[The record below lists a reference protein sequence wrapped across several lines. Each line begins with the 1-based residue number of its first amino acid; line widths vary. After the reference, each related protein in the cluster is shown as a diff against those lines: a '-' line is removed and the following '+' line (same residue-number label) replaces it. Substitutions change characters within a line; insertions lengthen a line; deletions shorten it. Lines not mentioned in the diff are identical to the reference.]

1 MIIKRY
7 QFYLVKTFFYHF
19 MIVSMI
25 FLSLSFI
32 LNFFEELKF
41 FDDYNV
47 DTYYPIML
55 ALLNTPSILFELF
68 PFIFLIT
75 TKFFYIYLN
84 DRNEIEIL
92 KNNGINYFSILSLLS
107 ILSLSIGI
115 IILVFYYT
123 FTSNLKSHYYNL
135 KNTFSE
141 ENEYL
146 AVVNESGL
154 WIKEEIAETINII
167 HAKKFKENL
176 IENVTITQTNSSF
189 KVANTIIAEKAYI
202 SKKTWKLNNVKI
214 INNKGQRKKLSNFD
228 YNSSFN
234 GEIIANLFSNLNS
247 LNLYQLYELSEN
259 YSKIGY
265 STTNVMVH
273 LNKLYSMPIFF
284 LLMTVLG
291 FLIMIKFKF
300 IKTKFF
306 TVVMGVFVSVIVYYL
321 NYFSSIFGANET
333 LPISLSIWLPHLIL
347 LLICSLVM
355 VRINEF

>member
-1 MIIKRY
+1 MIIKKY
-7 QFYLVKTFFYHF
+7 QKYLITTYFYHF
-19 MIVSMI
+19 IIVSMI
-25 FLSLSFI
+25 FLSLGFI

-41 FDDYNV
+41 FDDRKV
-47 DTYYPIML
+47 DSYYPILL

-84 DRNEIEIL
+84 DRNEFEIL
-92 KNNGINYFSILSLLS
+92 KSNGINYFKILSVLS
-107 ILSLSIGI
+107 ILSISISI

-123 FTSNLKSHYYNL
+123 FSSNLKSHYYNL
-135 KNTFSE
+135 KNNFSE

-154 WIKEEIAETINII
+154 WIKEEIGETVNII
-167 HAKKFKENL
+167 HAKKFKVNS
-176 IENVTITQTNSSF
+176 IEKVTITQTNSNF
-189 KVANTIIAEKAYI
+189 KMANTIIAEKAYI
-202 SKKTWKLNNVKI
+202 SKKLWKLVNVKI
-214 INNKGQRKKLSNFD
+214 INHKGQRKKFSNFD
-228 YNSSFN
+228 YKSSFN
-234 GEIIANLFSNLNS
+234 GEIIANLFSNLHS

-259 YSKIGY
+259 YKKIGY

-306 TVVMGVFVSVIVYYL
+306 TIVIGVFVSVIVYYV

-333 LPISLSIWLPHLIL
+333 LPIGLSIWLPHLIL

>member
-1 MIIKRY
+1 MIIKKY
-7 QFYLVKTFFYHF
+7 QKYLVKTYFNNFI
-19 MIVSMI
+19 IVSLV
-25 FLSLSFI
+25 FLSLGFI

-41 FDDYNV
+41 FNDYETNA
-47 DTYYPIML
+47 YYPFLL

-92 KNNGINYFSILSLLS
+92 KNNGVSYLKIISILSISSFL
-107 ILSLSIGI
+107 IGV
-115 IILVFYYT
+115 IILASYYT
-123 FTSNLKSHYYNL
+123 FSAKLKYHYYNL
-135 KNTFSE
+135 KNNFTE

-154 WIKEEIAETINII
+154 WIKEEIDETINII
-167 HAKKFKENL
+167 HAKQFKENL
-176 IENVTITQTNSSF
+176 IEKITITQTDSKF
-189 KVANTIIAEKAYI
+189 KKPSTIIAKKADI
-202 SKKTWKLNNVKI
+202 SNKLWNLIDVII
-214 INNKGQRKKLSNFD
+214 INYKGEKKSLSNLQ
-228 YNSSFN
+228 YKSSFN
-234 GEIIANLFSNLNS
+234 GEIVANLFSNLNS

-273 LNKLYSMPIFF
+273 LNKLYSMPVFF

-291 FLIMIKFKF
+291 FLIMVKFKF

-306 TVVMGVFVSVIVYYL
+306 TVIIGVIISVTVYYL
-321 NYFSSIFGANET
+321 NYFSSLFGSNET
-333 LPISLSIWLPHLIL
+333 LPIGLSIWLPHLIL
-347 LLICSLVM
+347 LLVCSLVM
-355 VRINEF
+355 VKINEI

>member
-1 MIIKRY
+1 MIKKY
-7 QFYLVKTFFYHF
+7 QKYLISNYLYHF
-19 MIVSMI
+19 IIVSVV
-25 FLSLSFI
+25 FLSLGFI

-41 FDDYNV
+41 FDELEV
-47 DTYYPIML
+47 EAHYPLLL
-55 ALLNTPSILFELF
+55 AFLNTPSVLFELF

-92 KNNGINYFSILSLLS
+92 KNNGVNYLKILS
-107 ILSLSIGI
+107 ILSTLSIFIGI
-115 IILVFYYT
+115 IILVVYYT
-123 FTSNLKSHYYNL
+123 FASGLKNQYYNL
-135 KNTFSE
+135 KSNFSDG
-141 ENEYL
+141 NEYL

-154 WIKEEIAETINII
+154 WIKEEIEETFNII
-167 HAKKFKENL
+167 HAKKFKENF

-189 KVANTIIAEKAYI
+189 KTPNTIIAKKANI
-202 SKKTWKLNNVKI
+202 SKKLWELNNVKI
-214 INNKGQRKKLSNFD
+214 INNEDQNKKFSKLE
-228 YNSSFN
+228 YKSSFN

-273 LNKLYSMPIFF
+273 LHKLYSMPIFF
-284 LLMTVLG
+284 LLMAVLG

-306 TVVMGVFVSVIVYYL
+306 TIVIGVFVSVIVYYL
-321 NYFSSIFGANET
+321 NYFSSMFGSNET
-333 LPISLSIWLPHLIL
+333 LPIGLSIWLPHLIL
-347 LLICSLVM
+347 LLVCSLGII
-355 VRINEF
+355 RINEY

>member
-1 MIIKRY
+1 MKKYQRY
-7 QFYLVKTFFYHF
+7 LIVTYFYHF
-19 MIVSMI
+19 ILISLV

-41 FDDYNV
+41 FDDYEV
-47 DTYYPIML
+47 EAYYPILL

-75 TKFFYIYLN
+75 IKFFYIYIN
-84 DRNEIEIL
+84 ERNEIEIL
-92 KNNGINYFSILSLLS
+92 KNNGINYFKILSLISLLS
-107 ILSLSIGI
+107 ISIGI
-115 IILVFYYT
+115 IILIFYYT
-123 FTSNLKSHYYNL
+123 FSSSLKSHYYNL
-135 KNTFSE
+135 KNTFSDQS
-141 ENEYL
+141 EYL

-154 WIKEEIAETINII
+154 WIKEEIDKTINII
-167 HAKKFKENL
+167 HAKKFKGNL
-176 IENVTITQTNSSF
+176 VEDITITQTNSKF
-189 KVANTIIAEKAYI
+189 KMPNTIIAEKADI
-202 SKKTWKLNNVKI
+202 SKKQWRLINVKI
-214 INNKGQRKKLSNFD
+214 INHKGEQNKNSSIK

-247 LNLYQLYELSEN
+247 LNIYELYELSEN

-291 FLIMIKFKF
+291 FLIMVKFKF

-306 TVVMGVFVSVIVYYL
+306 TVVIGVIVSVIVYYL

-333 LPISLSIWLPHLIL
+333 VPVSLSIWLPHLIL
-347 LLICSLVM
+347 LLICSSAM
-355 VRINEF
+355 VRLNEF

>member
-1 MIIKRY
+1 MIIKKY
-7 QFYLVKTFFYHF
+7 QKYLITTYFYHF
-19 MIVSMI
+19 IIVSMI
-25 FLSLSFI
+25 FLSLGFI

-41 FDDYNV
+41 FDDHKV
-47 DTYYPIML
+47 DSYYPILL

-84 DRNEIEIL
+84 DRNEFEIL
-92 KNNGINYFSILSLLS
+92 KSNGINYFKILSVLS
-107 ILSLSIGI
+107 ILSISISI

-123 FTSNLKSHYYNL
+123 FSSNLKSHYYNL
-135 KNTFSE
+135 KNNFSE

-154 WIKEEIAETINII
+154 WIKEEIGETVNII
-167 HAKKFKENL
+167 HAKKFKVNS
-176 IENVTITQTNSSF
+176 IEKVTITQTNSNF
-189 KVANTIIAEKAYI
+189 KMANTIIAEKAYI
-202 SKKTWKLNNVKI
+202 SKKLWKLVNVKI
-214 INNKGQRKKLSNFD
+214 INHKGQRKKFSNFD
-228 YNSSFN
+228 YKSSFN
-234 GEIIANLFSNLNS
+234 GEIIANLFSNLHS

-259 YSKIGY
+259 YKKIGY

-333 LPISLSIWLPHLIL
+333 VPIGLSIWLPHLIL

>member
-1 MIIKRY
+1 MIIKKYQRY
-7 QFYLVKTFFYHF
+7 LIETYLYHF
-19 MIVSMI
+19 IIISLI

-47 DTYYPIML
+47 DTYYPILL

-75 TKFFYIYLN
+75 VKFFYIYIN
-84 DRNEIEIL
+84 ERNEFEIL
-92 KNNGINYFSILSLLS
+92 KNNGINYFNILS
-107 ILSLSIGI
+107 ILSIFSISIGI
-115 IILVFYYT
+115 IILIFYYT
-123 FTSNLKSHYYNL
+123 FSSSLKSQYYNL
-135 KNTFSE
+135 KNNFSDQ
-141 ENEYL
+141 NEYL

-154 WIKEEIAETINII
+154 WIKEEIDETINII
-167 HAKKFKENL
+167 HAKKFKGNL
-176 IENVTITQTNSSF
+176 IENVTITQTDA
-189 KVANTIIAEKAYI
+189 KYKLPNTIIAEKANV
-202 SKKTWKLNNVKI
+202 SKKLWKLFDVKI
-214 INNKGQRKKLSNFD
+214 INHKGEHNKKVSFLYK
-228 YNSSFN
+228 SSFD

-247 LNLYQLYELSEN
+247 LNIYELYELSDN

-306 TVVMGVFVSVIVYYL
+306 TIVIGVIVSVIVYYL

-333 LPISLSIWLPHLIL
+333 LPVGLSIWLPHLIL
-347 LLICSLVM
+347 LLFCSSVM
-355 VRINEF
+355 VRLNEL

>member
-1 MIIKRY
+1 MIVKKY
-7 QFYLVKTFFYHF
+7 QKYLITTYIYHF
-19 MIVSMI
+19 VIVSTI
-25 FLSLSFI
+25 FLSLGFI

-41 FDDYNV
+41 FDNYDV
-47 DTYYPIML
+47 KTYYPFLL

-75 TKFFYIYLN
+75 IKFFYIYLN
-84 DRNEIEIL
+84 DRSEIEIL
-92 KNNGINYFSILSLLS
+92 KNNGINYLKILSLLS
-107 ILSLSIGI
+107 ILSLFIGML
-115 IILVFYYT
+115 ILIFYYT
-123 FTSNLKSHYYNL
+123 FSSNLKSHYYNL
-135 KNTFSE
+135 KNKFSHE
-141 ENEYL
+141 HEYL

-154 WIKEEIAETINII
+154 WIKEEIGETINII

-176 IENVTITQTNSSF
+176 IENVTITQTNSNF
-189 KVANTIIAEKAYI
+189 KFPNTTIAEKAYI
-202 SKKTWKLNNVKI
+202 TKKLWKLVNVKI
-214 INNKGQRKKLSNFD
+214 INHNGENKKLPNFE
-228 YNSSFN
+228 YKSSFN

-247 LNLYQLYELSEN
+247 LNLYQLYELSGN
-259 YSKIGY
+259 YTKIGY

-273 LNKLYSMPIFF
+273 INKLYSMPIFF
-284 LLMTVLG
+284 LLMTILG

-306 TVVMGVFVSVIVYYL
+306 TIVIGVFVSVIVYYI

-347 LLICSLVM
+347 LLICSLGV

>member
-1 MIIKRY
+1 MIIKKY
-7 QFYLVKTFFYHF
+7 QKYLVKTYFYHF
-19 MIVSMI
+19 IIVSMV
-25 FLSLSFI
+25 FLSLGFI

-41 FDDYNV
+41 FNDHKAGA
-47 DTYYPIML
+47 YYPFLL
-55 ALLNTPSILFELF
+55 AFLNTPSILFELL

-92 KNNGINYFSILSLLS
+92 KNNGVSYLKIISILSISSFL
-107 ILSLSIGI
+107 IGV
-115 IILVFYYT
+115 IILVSYYT
-123 FTSNLKSHYYNL
+123 FSAKLKYHYYNL
-135 KNTFSE
+135 KNNFTE

-154 WIKEEIAETINII
+154 WIKEEIDETINII
-167 HAKKFKENL
+167 HAKQFKENL
-176 IENVTITQTNSSF
+176 IEKITITQTDSKF
-189 KVANTIIAEKAYI
+189 KKPSTIIAKKADI
-202 SKKTWKLNNVKI
+202 SNKLWNLIDVII
-214 INNKGQRKKLSNFD
+214 INYKGEKKSLSNLQ
-228 YNSSFN
+228 YKSSFN
-234 GEIIANLFSNLNS
+234 GEIVANLFSNLNS

-284 LLMTVLG
+284 LLMTILG
-291 FLIMIKFKF
+291 FLIMVKFKF

-306 TVVMGVFVSVIVYYL
+306 TIVIGVIVSVIVYYL

-333 LPISLSIWLPHLIL
+333 LPVGLSIWLPHLIL
-347 LLICSLVM
+347 LLFCTSVM
-355 VRINEF
+355 VRLNEL